1 MEKRYLN
8 IKELSEYTGFS
19 VHTLY
24 TWVSQE
30 LIPFHKPG
38 GKILRFDKE
47 EIDKWMHSPFED
59 TLRRKKKLTVSL

>member
-8 IKELSEYTGFS
+8 IKELSEYTGLS

-30 LIPFHKPG
+30 IIPFHKPG
-38 GKILRFDKE
+38 GRILRFDKE
-47 EIDKWMHSPFED
+47 EIDKWIHSSSDREWK
-59 TLRRKKKLTVSL
+59 RRAGLS